1 MKALRIG
8 ALAALFVVV
17 IATSVSNAAQL
28 PLSAPSM
35 KSFAGPAACTTLTL
49 TVTTPNNAGNTI
61 STVVITGVPLA
72 CQSLALQLTAFRS
85 AGIILATATTPATAA
100 ASTTTVTLNASV
112 TPGNIIGVALTIN
125 GRGIKTVWVP

>member
-49 TVTTPNNAGNTI
+49 TVTTPNNAGNSI
-61 STVVITGVPLA
+61 STVLITGVPLA
-72 CQSLALQLTAFRS
+72 CRGLALQLTVYRS
-85 AGIILATATTPATAA
+85 AGIMLATATTPATAA
-100 ASTTTVTLNASV
+100 APTTTVTLSASV
-112 TPGNIIGVALTIN
+112 TVSSIVGVTLTID
-125 GRGIKTVWVP
+125 GRGIRTVWVP